1 MLPFIRSN
9 NSINPEESY
18 KTIENYGFD
27 KDALCMFIQSYE
39 VVKEIKERNGTHFN
53 KVGPNINVTGKGC
66 YFIPYWDDLARRGYR
81 NVRNLFYKYCA
92 YHLFY
97 GKMEEY
103 KTDNTD
109 NFINFAQYL
118 PKISPLCLDFDI
130 VTEFKKSD
138 RDKFKRGDSIH
149 IYKQEHI
156 FKIVE
161 ILNNIIFDNFDIEKE
176 DIKAYVFE
184 KESFKFK
191 SAEEVKDGLHI
202 IYLLP
207 FNVKQRWFIR
217 QELINKLKEINFN
230 KSFDFKVT
238 NEYNDI
244 VDEAVIT
251 RNPWLTYGSVKVET
265 KTVKDING
273 NTVYYTNKKGE
284 KKKKQKFIRSTAYT
298 LSYIFD
304 FNLFDENVDC
314 MGNRLTYETID
325 DIEGMLNMFDLDQ
338 FSDNDPLEEKSDK
351 LINYRIDEK
360 IKTVSNNQ
368 TNTIDTY
375 NTNDFTTNNNTND
388 FTIINNKK
396 TGKKYDIRKLTPKIL
411 QNIIKD
417 LVRYDINYNY
427 NNWIM
432 ICGAIRNCTLICFN
446 GDEKK
451 AKDYVHYFCKQDKGF
466 CKDNFEDDYENIKK
480 ASNEYQSKQ
489 CNIRTLIEHIYD
501 PNKVNEY
508 DKCLEKDKKVKDYK
522 LTNSYSFNNYKKNNY
537 SNMDSSDSYTEK
549 EKVNN
554 NQLSIID
561 YYNEIENEYYEHYKN
576 DDIEIKPEKIPELI
590 INQGKLFK
598 PLQYELLHNER
609 FIGVSKNDV
618 KNIICCYLF
627 RLVLYIQGEGNFYVY
642 DFEDKVYIC
651 KTKTLA
657 FQYIYDKDLDFSYFN
672 KEGRQKTVT
681 INPKKLYLS
690 YIDFNHWERRRDIN
704 QPKLYKE
711 IKLVNGEELESKNI
725 FNDGPSIPSY
735 LTENYKSFDEYGQ
748 KYKDFV
754 KGFFLLLKYS
764 LCDGKEEDY
773 EYLKNWVINKALFK
787 RNRTVLVLQ
796 SPGQGI
802 GKSTVAQMI
811 KAMCEDKYVS
821 IGNKCDWLNEKFNSI
836 LKDKILIGIEE
847 MTVSDSKAVWKTM
860 LNRMKD
866 LTTNSSM
873 VLEFKGEEPFDA
885 DIEFDFVITS
895 NYYNNFANDV
905 ENRRYFIPNVTAN
918 KYKEIPIFKP
928 EILETRPIIIKENG
942 IVKRINEIKNIEQ
955 LCKYLNSIIIN
966 KGNSDVP
973 LTKQEK
979 RKYFRCFYA
988 YCNENKNE
996 EFEPSFMPIT
1006 DEIKH
1011 SADKTMK
1018 FIYKYIKIKELYGKN
1033 HLIIKKDKEGNII
1046 SSNIKFITTDI
1057 KYDIKD
1063 FAYSLY
1069 KNECTL
1075 KRYNYLN
1082 SCVYEF
1088 IKEIGLRE
1096 KKSEASEITSQKIN
1110 EFFKRYIND
1119 FVKYKY
1125 VKSRKN
1131 NCYVF
1136 ECSYNE
1142 LLEFYKSNGY
1152 IIDSEYEKL
1161 KSNYDVLEY
1170 CDYDDYSISNISYYD
1185 QINELKLKLNEKDV
1199 LLKKYDEELK
1209 EKDRIIQQLES
1220 FKDEYKDKEI
1230 EKLKSSNNDLNTI
1243 NTSLNTKISELENS
1257 NNDLNKIIA
1266 ELKAKINELEN
1277 SNNELNTINTNLN
1290 TKISELENSNNEL
1303 NTINTNLNTKIS
1315 ELEKLPI
1322 DNNKIIEIENLKK
1335 ECKLALNNEHT
1346 IHKLRKL
1353 FNRYKK
1359 LGFKTET
1366 DKQTIEYKMKELE
1379 ILLAK
1384 FIEIK
1389 I

>member
-18 KTIENYGFD
+18 KTIDNYGFD
-27 KDALCMFIQSYE
+27 KDALCMFIQNYE
-39 VVKEIKERNGTHFN
+39 VVKELKQENRNGTHFN

-66 YFIPYWDDLARRGYR
+66 YFIPYWDDLAIRGYR
-81 NVRNLFYKYCA
+81 NARNLFYKYCA

-103 KTDNTD
+103 KTGETD
-109 NFINFAQYL
+109 MFINFAQYL
-118 PKISPLCLDFDI
+118 PEIAPLCLDFDI
-130 VTEFKKSD
+130 VAEFKKSD

-161 ILNNIIFDNFDIEKE
+161 ILNNIIFDNFDIEEE

-191 SAEEVKDGLHI
+191 SAEEVKDGIHI
-202 IYLLP
+202 IYLQP
-207 FNVKQRWFIR
+207 FSVKQRWFIR
-217 QELINKLKEINFN
+217 QELINKLKEIDFIN
-230 KSFDFKVT
+230 SFEFKVI
-238 NEYNDI
+238 NDYNDI

-251 RNPWLTYGSVKVET
+251 RNPWLTYGSVKVES
-265 KTVKDING
+265 KTVKDIDG

-284 KKKKQKFIRSTAYT
+284 KKKQVKFNRSSPYT

-325 DIEGMLNMFDLDQ
+325 DIEAMLNMFDLDQ
-338 FSDNDPLEEKSDK
+338 FSDDDPLEEKSDK
-351 LINYRIDEK
+351 LINFNIDEK

-368 TNTIDTY
+368 TKTTNTY
-375 NTNDFTTNNNTND
+375 NTNDFTMNNNTND

-396 TGKKYDIRKLTPKIL
+396 TGKNYDIKKLTPEIL

-417 LVRYDINYNY
+417 LVSYDINYNY
-427 NNWIM
+427 LDWFM
-432 ICGAIRNCTLICFN
+432 ICCAIRNCTLICFN

-451 AKDYVHYFCKQDKGF
+451 AKNYVHYFCKQDKGF

-480 ASNEYQSKQ
+480 ASNEHQGKQ

-508 DKCLEKDKKVKDYK
+508 DKCLLKDKKDKDYD
-522 LTNSYSFNNYKKNNY
+522 LTNYYSFNNYKKNNY
-537 SNMDSSDSYTEK
+537 SNMDSSDSNDSNDREIQ
-549 EKVNN
+549 ND
-554 NQLSIID
+554 NQLSVFERYEQKINDYNEQHKDDKID
-561 YYNEIENEYYEHYKN
+561 YKQKQIQELPNDEGKTLDGLINYIKSLGNIGKDEIMQFISEY
-576 DDIEIKPEKIPELI
+576 
-590 INQGKLFK
+590 LFK
-598 PLQYELLHNER
+598 R
-609 FIGVSKNDV
+609 V
-618 KNIICCYLF
+618 LF
-627 RLVLYIQGEGNFYVY
+627 VQGDSNYYVY
-642 DFEDKVYIC
+642 DFENKVYISRD
-651 KTKTLA
+651 KKFITD
-657 FQYIYDKDLDFSYFN
+657 YILDNDLIIKYHN
-672 KEGRQKTVT
+672 KEGKKKTIS
-681 INPKKLYLS
+681 INPLKLFKN
-690 YIDFNHWERRRDIN
+690 YIKFNHWEKRRDKN
-704 QPKLYKE
+704 KPKLFKE
-711 IKLVNGEELESKNI
+711 IKYINGKPVESKNI

-735 LTENYKSFDEYGQ
+735 LTENYKHFDKYEQ

-836 LKDKILIGIEE
+836 LNDKILIGIEE

-866 LTTNSSM
+866 LTTNNTT
-873 VLEFKGEEPFDA
+873 VLEFKGKEPFDA

-895 NYYNNFANDV
+895 NYYNNFASDV
-905 ENRRYFIPNVTAN
+905 ENRRYFIPTVATN
-918 KYKEIPIFKP
+918 KYREIPEEFKP
-928 EILETRPIIIKENG
+928 EILNTRSIIIKEN
-942 IVKRINEIKNIEQ
+942 ETIKNIEQ

-988 YCNENKNE
+988 YCKDNKNE
-996 EFEPSFMPIT
+996 DFEPSFMPMT
-1006 DEIKH
+1006 DEIKQ

-1018 FIYKYIKIKELYGKN
+1018 FIYKYLKIKELYGKS
-1033 HLIIKKDKEGNII
+1033 HLITKKDNEGKII
-1046 SSNIKFITTDI
+1046 SGDIRFIITDI
-1057 KYDIKD
+1057 KHDIKD
-1063 FAYSLY
+1063 FAYYLY

-1088 IKEIGLRE
+1088 IKEIGLPE
-1096 KKSEASEITSQKIN
+1096 KNSEASEITPQKLN
-1110 EFFKRYIND
+1110 DCFKRYIKD
-1119 FVKYKY
+1119 YVQYKY
-1125 VKSRKN
+1125 VKPRKTR
-1131 NCYVF
+1131 CYIF
-1136 ECSYNE
+1136 KCSYVE
-1142 LLEFYKSNGY
+1142 LLEFYKTNGY

-1170 CDYDDYSISNISYYD
+1170 CDYNDYSNSNISYYD
-1185 QINELKLKLNEKDV
+1185 QNNELKLKLNEKDN
-1199 LLKKYDEELK
+1199 LIKKQDGELK
-1209 EKDRIIQQLES
+1209 EKEKEIES
-1220 FKDEYKDKEI
+1220 LKSFVNDQKDKEI
-1230 EKLKSSNNDLNTI
+1230 ENL
-1243 NTSLNTKISELENS
+1243 KISNEQKDKENENLKIANEQKDKEIERLKAELE
-1257 NNDLNKIIA
+1257 
-1266 ELKAKINELEN
+1266 ELKKL
-1277 SNNELNTINTNLN
+1277 SLK
-1290 TKISELENSNNEL
+1290 TKEIKKSDIED
-1303 NTINTNLNTKIS
+1303 K
-1315 ELEKLPI
+1315 
-1322 DNNKIIEIENLKK
+1322 EIEKSDVDDKKIEELKK
-1335 ECKLALNNEHT
+1335 ECREILEKNKNVNIVRKMVTRCRQEGGLKIKGIVSKDYNT
-1346 IHKLRKL
+1346 KQLRQIL
-1353 FNRYKK
+1353 
-1359 LGFKTET
+1359 
-1366 DKQTIEYKMKELE
+1366 IEYSGYKEE
-1379 ILLAK
+1379 EK
-1384 FIEIK
+1384 K
-1389 I
+1389 